1 MPTDIA
7 PDTTHSEE
15 DSQSHCSL
23 LFRPSRADE
32 ASSRG
37 ERVCWVTVGPQA
49 KGPESTGYG
58 GGSEEDGQSH
68 CSLSFSVPRE
78 PTRPSR
84 GERVWGLIRVSVR
97 VTRLLLAVYVL
108 VWLHERRLWE
118 IISESLPWSRE
129 FIGFTEEAQ
138 DVLETSQAD
147 A

>member
-15 DSQSHCSL
+15 D
-23 LFRPSRADE
+23 
-32 ASSRG
+32 
-37 ERVCWVTVGPQA
+37 
-49 KGPESTGYG
+49 
-58 GGSEEDGQSH
+58 GQSH
-68 CSLSFSVPRE
+68 CSLSSSVPRE

-118 IISESLPWSRE
+118 MNFRKSTGSTSHHR
-129 FIGFTEEAQ
+129 FTVAARCPR
-138 DVLETSQAD
+138 D
-147 A
+147 